1 MPKRPRFSRWRRLP
15 QVYRSGEYQIPETNS
30 EPQRLTL
37 YIPIDLL
44 DAAEVQAA
52 RSGSET
58 LQRYCEEKLCEA
70 IDAERIREQAADVEA
85 RQGALQGL
93 REIADDPEYLAEWNA
108 QIQGRPSSAPRSF
121 SFDDQFAAGALPA
134 DSPALQAPSPPLT
147 PLDAAVRVVM
157 HHAGFGTQDP
167 SAFLSCLRRGES
179 VLVADVAEL
188 ARALQVLE
196 RELRDAPAIHR
207 ELAFALHRLAYESQV
222 LHTDAWPGAFDSW
235 TVDALRA
242 VQESVERILSGQ
254 DIRYRSN
261 DAPPETPH

>member
-1 MPKRPRFSRWRRLP
+1 VAKRPRFSRWRRLP
-15 QVYRSGEYQIPETNS
+15 QVYRSGEFQIPESNS

-37 YIPIDLL
+37 YIPTDLL
-44 DAAEVQAA
+44 DAAELQAA
-52 RSGSET
+52 RAGVET
-58 LQRYCEEKLCEA
+58 LQRYCEEKLCDA
-70 IDAERIREQAADVEA
+70 IHSERMREQAADVEA

-108 QIQGRPSSAPRSF
+108 QIQGRAPASPRSF
-121 SFDDQFAAGALPA
+121 RFDDQLGAGPPA
-134 DSPALQAPSPPLT
+134 SGAPALHPPTQPLA
-147 PLDAAVRVVM
+147 PLDTAIRIVM

-167 SAFLSCLRRGES
+167 SAFLTCLRRGES
-179 VLVADVAEL
+179 ILVGDVAEL

-196 RELRDAPAIHR
+196 RELRSAQAIDR
-207 ELAFALHRLAYESQV
+207 QLAFALHRLAYESQV

-254 DIRYRSN
+254 DIRYRLD
-261 DAPPETPH
+261 DAPPENPH